1 MREEKKITY
10 KDIWKIPNCRRLIFS
25 NLINRLGDSID
36 AIAFTWL
43 VYQITGSAAWSAL
56 IFGLNQLPSIFVQPL
71 AGPLVEGKNKK
82 RIVIFTDVLRG
93 LIISSFVAM
102 YYFDMVTPYIMAGF
116 TLLITTVE
124 SFNLPASSAFVPEL
138 IDEEHFVTATSL
150 NLTVSKI
157 FEIIGMGAAG
167 IIIASLG
174 VGAAMLIDAS
184 TFLIG
189 AIIISTIEYSGC
201 KLKDES
207 IKEQSYH
214 TKFKEGIKYLFKNST
229 VLYFCSLCVLIN
241 FIFSPLNSFLA
252 PITSDV
258 FGMNSQFLS
267 VCTMTM
273 SGAAILSSLIMP
285 KVIVRFSFD
294 SLTGSLGA
302 IMGLA
307 SFAVTFGEFVKGN
320 VIGCYLLGCGCF
332 ALIGFSS
339 GLLSSCLN
347 VTFVKEVDSDYL
359 ARIGAVFNA
368 IALASVPV
376 ATFFVSFLAKYLDV
390 ATITRA
396 FSFIGA
402 SLMATLCLIQ
412 HLKSKGEVIT
422 NEA

>member
-1 MREEKKITY
+1 MEEKKITY

-82 RIVIFTDVLRG
+82 KIVIFTDVLRG
-93 LIISSFVAM
+93 LIISSFVIM
-102 YYFDMVTPYIMAGF
+102 YYLNLVTPYIMAGF

-157 FEIIGMGAAG
+157 FELIGMGVAG
-167 IIIASLG
+167 IIIAGLG

-189 AIIISTIEYSGC
+189 AIIISTIEYHGC

-214 TKFKEGIKYLFKNST
+214 TKLREGIKYLFKNST

-241 FIFSPLNSFLA
+241 FIFTPLNSFLA
-252 PITSDV
+252 PITSEV
-258 FGMNSQFLS
+258 YGMNSAFLS
-267 VCTMTM
+267 FCTMTL
-273 SGAAILSSLIMP
+273 SGATIISSIVMP
-285 KVIVRFSFD
+285 KIINRFSFD
-294 SLTGSLGA
+294 TLAGSLG
-302 IMGLA
+302 IVMGL
-307 SFAVTFGEFVKGN
+307 
-320 VIGCYLLGCGCF
+320 GCF
-332 ALIGFSS
+332 ILTLGDNIRGNIPACYILGGSCFAILGFSS

-347 VTFVKEVDSDYL
+347 VTFVREVDSDYL

-368 IALASVPV
+368 IALASAPV
-376 ATFFVSFLAKYLDV
+376 ATFIVSILSTTLDV
-390 ATITRA
+390 GTITGGFGLA
-396 FSFIGA
+396 GA
-402 SLMATLCLIQ
+402 AIMGTVCLIQ
-412 HLKSKGEVIT
+412 HIKNKEEEIA
-422 NEA
+422 NET